1 MRLSQSFGAFTILEL
16 GVVLAVTAIMAVVVL
31 VSLKNAEE
39 VTDKTSLE
47 SSMAT
52 FQNILIEGSQRAETA
67 PKDLDLR
74 AVLAI
79 VDPKSTYATYT
90 ANSSAYETAISGV
103 GANTQYQ
110 WTFND
115 SSTDPTVTVQT
126 KSLQAADWDGTRSL
140 TFRVN
145 DCGTVCPTNLVGFDN
160 YELKPNINTFCP
172 AEPDPIQRDC
182 NVILK
187 KP

>member
-1 MRLSQSFGAFTILEL
+1 MRLGQSFGAFTILEL
-16 GVVLAVTAIMAVVVL
+16 GIVLAVMGIMVAVVL
-31 VSLKNAEE
+31 VNLKNAEE
-39 VTDKTSLE
+39 VTDKASLE
-47 SSMAT
+47 ASMAT

-79 VDPKSTYATYT
+79 VDPKSTYASYT
-90 ANSSAYETAISGV
+90 ADSSAYTTAISGV

-115 SSTDPTVTVQT
+115 SPTDPTVTVQT
-126 KSLQAADWDGTRSL
+126 KARQVANWTGTRGL

-145 DCGTVCPTNLVGFDN
+145 DCGTVCPTDLVGFDN
-160 YELKPNINTFCP
+160 YELQPNPNTFC
-172 AEPDPIQRDC
+172 AADSIQTAC
-182 NVILK
+182 NVILN

>member
-1 MRLSQSFGAFTILEL
+1 MRLGQSFGAFTILEL
-16 GVVLAVTAIMAVVVL
+16 GIVLAVMGIMVAVVFVN
-31 VSLKNAEE
+31 LKNAEE
-39 VTDKTSLE
+39 VTDKASLE
-47 SSMAT
+47 ASMAT

-74 AVLAI
+74 SVLAI
-79 VDPKSTYATYT
+79 VDPKSDYEAYT
-90 ANSSAYETAISGV
+90 ADSTAYSTAISGV
-103 GANTQYQ
+103 GSNTQYQ

-115 SSTDPTVTVQT
+115 SPTDPTVTVQT
-126 KSLQAADWDGTRSL
+126 KSLQAADWDGTRGL

-145 DCGTVCPTNLVGFDN
+145 DCGTVCPTDLVGFDN
-160 YELKPNINTFCP
+160 YELRSNINTFCP
-172 AEPDPIQRDC
+172 ADPVQTAC